1 MASNLRLDRR
11 VRRNDRVAW
20 PIIRSVRNEG
30 AGAAPRSIWRSLR
43 CRQTLLVWGCI
54 LGLGWAS
61 AATGEVR
68 NPFVAKFPFAVG
80 ERVEVD
86 GILTDAV
93 GKPLVDVEIVL
104 EMAKMRISLRPPG
117 REKANIS
124 RGATATDEDGHFA
137 LQWDW
142 VPGFDRFEIIAA
154 VTVPE
159 PTGKQLQ
166 VLQRLDITDRVRQ
179 GSPISVPFVVDDTAV
194 LDSVRTFQ
202 SHLDSPDE
210 HRVYEGMGRP
220 DRIDSQDEAGRTEST
235 WWYFTLGKAYR
246 FDRGRLV
253 KVESFE
259 PVPTI

>member
-1 MASNLRLDRR
+1 M
-11 VRRNDRVAW
+11 RND
-20 PIIRSVRNEG
+20 G
-30 AGAAPRSIWRSLR
+30 AGAAPRSIWPRSLR
-43 CRQTLLVWGCI
+43 CQQTLLVWGCL
-54 LGLGWAS
+54 LGLGLAP
-61 AATGEVR
+61 AVLGEVR
-68 NPFVAKFPFAVG
+68 NPFTAKFPFATG

-93 GKPLVDVEIVL
+93 GKPLADVEIVL

-117 REKANIS
+117 REKANIA
-124 RGATATDEDGHFA
+124 RGATASDGDGNFA

-142 VPGFDRFEIIAA
+142 IPGFDRFEIIAA

-159 PTGKQLQ
+159 PTGKHLQ

-179 GSPISVPFVVDDTAV
+179 GTPISVPFVVEDTTF

-220 DRIDSQDEAGRTEST
+220 DRIDSDDEVGRNETT
-235 WWYFTLGKAYR
+235 WWYFALGKAYR

-253 KVESFE
+253 KVEDFE
-259 PVPTI
+259 PVPAI